1 MHRMGPRL
9 SSLFAKSAALAPVLA
24 ALVALLPV
32 TPLGA
37 DSELLPD
44 APVERFRIYGFD
56 NKNGWRTWQIDGDRA
71 EFGRDGY
78 ISVTGMTLKVFEN
91 NGSQNVDVTIKSP
104 IARIP
109 AAKDRVDGPDSISVD
124 ARGVHLEGSN
134 WTYFAN
140 ERRLTLRQRSRAV
153 IKGDMGTFLE

>member
-1 MHRMGPRL
+1 
-9 SSLFAKSAALAPVLA
+9 
-24 ALVALLPV
+24 
-32 TPLGA
+32 
-37 DSELLPD
+37 
-44 APVERFRIYGFD
+44 
-56 NKNGWRTWQIDGDRA
+56 
-71 EFGRDGY
+71 
-78 ISVTGMTLKVFEN
+78 MTLKVFEN

-109 AAKDRVDGPDSISVD
+109 AAKDRVDGSDSISVD

-153 IKGDMGTFLE
+153 IKGDMGAFLE